1 MIVDFEK
8 LMAQMGQGG
17 GPGGDF
23 GEDEDSDDGDD
34 VGKDEVSARC
44 GPLLL
49 CCDLVCA
56 EQIRLPS

>member
-34 VGKDEVSARC
+34 AGKDEVSARW
-44 GPLLL
+44 GSSSVMLRSGL
-49 CCDLVCA
+49 C
-56 EQIRLPS
+56 

>member
-1 MIVDFEK
+1 MRRHCAMIVDFEK

-34 VGKDEVSARC
+34 AGKDEVSARW
-44 GPLLL
+44 GSSSVMLRSGL
-49 CCDLVCA
+49 C
-56 EQIRLPS
+56 